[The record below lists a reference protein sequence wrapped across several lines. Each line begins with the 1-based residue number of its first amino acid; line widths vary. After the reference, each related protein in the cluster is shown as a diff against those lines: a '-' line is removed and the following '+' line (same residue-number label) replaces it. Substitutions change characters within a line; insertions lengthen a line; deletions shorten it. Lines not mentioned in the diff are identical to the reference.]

1 MAKRRAIIAAA
12 GGLAC
17 FGPVA
22 LAVEVGQQAPEFTA
36 PAVLA
41 GRVFSFSLSANL
53 RHGPVV
59 LYFFP
64 AAFSEGCSIEARAFA
79 DAIDSF
85 KALGAT
91 AVGVS
96 GGGLDMLSRF
106 SVKVCNGKFAL
117 VSDESQVIMTSYAA
131 VMQTRPDFASRTS
144 FVIAPD
150 GSVLLVYGN
159 LSPHD
164 HVTRTLAALRAW
176 SQARRP

>member
-1 MAKRRAIIAAA
+1 MTQRRAILAAA
-12 GGLAC
+12 CGLAC

-22 LAVEVGQQAPEFTA
+22 QAVEVGQPAPDFTA
-36 PAVLA
+36 PAVLD

-53 RHGPVV
+53 RQGPVV

-79 DAIDSF
+79 EAIERF
-85 KALGAT
+85 KALGARV
-91 AVGVS
+91 VGVS
-96 GGGLDMLSRF
+96 GDSLDILSRF

-117 VSDESQVIMTSYAA
+117 VSDESQSIVKAFDA

-150 GSVLLVYGN
+150 GKVLLRYAD

-164 HVTRTLAALRAW
+164 HVNRTLAALHEW
-176 SQARRP
+176 SLVRRR

>member
-12 GGLAC
+12 WGLAC

-22 LAVEVGQQAPEFTA
+22 VAVEIGQQAPDFTA
-36 PAVLA
+36 PAVVD
-41 GRVFSFSLSANL
+41 GRVFSFSLRASL
-53 RHGPVV
+53 RQGPVV

-64 AAFSEGCSIEARAFA
+64 AAFSEGCSIEAREFA
-79 DAIDSF
+79 DAVDSF

-91 AVGVS
+91 VVGVS
-96 GGGLDMLSRF
+96 GGSLDMLSRF

-117 VSDESQVIMTSYAA
+117 VSDESQRIMKAYDA

-144 FVIAPD
+144 YVIAPD
-150 GSVLLVYGN
+150 GSVLLRYGD

-164 HVTRTLAALRAW
+164 HVARTLAALRAW
-176 SQARRP
+176 SPPQRP